1 MKRTLVF
8 ASLKIGATLAAFNI
22 FISSPCCAAYER
34 CRQIETTKERVACLN
49 EESAAALRANH
60 GKDQSQEGLD
70 LIKRDNETL
79 DKRMKTIC
87 RGC

>member
-1 MKRTLVF
+1 MKRTLVLV
-8 ASLKIGATLAAFNI
+8 SLKIGGTLTFLSI
-22 FISSPCCAAYER
+22 FIPSPCSAGYER